1 MYQNRQE
8 REVGA
13 LTNHNKAEVLVE
25 MRNITK
31 RFPGVTASDNVNFE
45 LRKGEIHTLLGEN
58 GAGKSTLMNILYGM
72 YAPDSGEIYL
82 KGKKVSFTS
91 PADAIAN
98 RIGMIHQHFMLIPP
112 LTVVENVA
120 LGLKDQNPLKLDLK
134 KVEQE
139 ILGLSK
145 QFGLDIDPWAKVWQ
159 LSVGAQQRVEILKAL
174 YRGAEVL
181 IMDEPTAVL
190 TPQEVEELFVVLND
204 LAKQGTGIVFISHK
218 LWEVMR
224 ISNRITILRD
234 GKLIDTVNTADI
246 TKNQLAA
253 MMVGREV
260 ILQYDHPPVNIGKC
274 VLELKNVCAK
284 NDKDL
289 PALTNV
295 SFTVHEGEVVGIAG
309 VDGNGQKELA
319 EVIHGLRQVSSG
331 QIFLDDIEVTNKKP
345 KEILDQGLG
354 HIPEDRHK
362 TGLVLD
368 FSIAENMVLE
378 NFDREPF
385 TQKGFYNPDMV
396 KDFSWQMVEEF
407 DVRCP
412 GVDTLARSL
421 SGGNQQK
428 IVLAREISRSPKL
441 LIAAQPSRGLD
452 IGATEFVQKRLIEER
467 TNGKAVLLIST
478 DLDEVLAVSDRV
490 LVIYEGQIMGE
501 IIPGKATLEEIGLMM
516 AGTRQ
521 VKEGVT
527 SNVS

>member
-1 MYQNRQE
+1 MANSNQTE
-8 REVGA
+8 I
-13 LTNHNKAEVLVE
+13 LVE
-25 MRNITK
+25 MRGITK
-31 RFPGVTASDNVNFE
+31 QFPGVLANDNVDFE
-45 LRKGEIHTLLGEN
+45 LRRGEIHTLLGEN

-72 YAPDSGEIYL
+72 YAPDNGEIYI
-82 KGKKVSFTS
+82 KGKKVYFKS
-91 PADAIAN
+91 PADAIAH

-120 LGLKDQNPLKLDLK
+120 LGLRDQNPFRLDLK
-134 KVEQE
+134 KVEKE
-139 ILGLSK
+139 IMELSEK
-145 QFGLDIDPWAKVWQ
+145 FGLDIDPWAKIWQ

-174 YRGAEVL
+174 YRGADVL

-190 TPQEVEELFVVLND
+190 TPQEVEELFVVLQD
-204 LAKQGTGIVFISHK
+204 LAGQGNGIIFISHK

-224 ISNRITILRD
+224 ISNRVTILRD
-234 GKLIDTVNTADI
+234 GRKIDTVNTTDI

-260 ILQYDHPPVNIGKC
+260 ILQYEHPEVELGPV
-274 VLELKNVCAK
+274 VLELQDVCASG
-284 NDKDL
+284 DKGL

-295 SFTVHEGEVVGIAG
+295 SFKVHGGEIVGIAG

-319 EVIHGLRQVSSG
+319 EVIHGLRKVTG
-331 QIFLDDIEVTNKKP
+331 GRILLDGKDVTNKPP
-345 KEILDQGLG
+345 KEILDSGLG

-378 NFDREPF
+378 TFDEEPF
-385 TQKGFYNPDMV
+385 TSRGWYQPNAV
-396 KDFSWQMVEEF
+396 KDFAWKKVEEF

-441 LIAAQPSRGLD
+441 LVAAQPSRGLD
-452 IGATEFVQKRLIEER
+452 VGATEFVQRRLIEER
-467 TNGKAVLLIST
+467 TKGRAVLLIST

-490 LVIYEGQIMGE
+490 LVIYEGQIMGQ
-501 IIPGKATLEEIGLMM
+501 IIPGQATFEEIGLLM

-521 VKEGVT
+521 DSGEG
-527 SNVS
+527 SDK